1 MEIKVQITRTL
12 KLEKTR
18 SGSSYDD
25 SESDDDSDF
34 ESQPSEI
41 HGEFTWLK
49 SFGQDVLLYLTCLT
63 QLGTALEC
71 PAQQVKFNTD
81 TRLVTLE
88 SDHMSFETDSMAEG
102 THGETFSRVAVDS
115 EHDVYPPGE
124 DTIPQ
129 QLWMDFVSRNDN
141 TPLLLGKSTLEASDR
156 VQSTDAQ
163 PRYTLPPSSESYREP
178 SVLLCVNDFLDL
190 DGASIPI
197 PGLVRSDNSNS
208 TWCSEDTLEDSWT
221 TPFSRNPLPLDLLD
235 PSSDLTADYVQSS
248 MDCNSIL

>member
-1 MEIKVQITRTL
+1 M
-12 KLEKTR
+12 
-18 SGSSYDD
+18 
-25 SESDDDSDF
+25 
-34 ESQPSEI
+34 
-41 HGEFTWLK
+41 K

-102 THGETFSRVAVDS
+102 THGETFSSVAVDS